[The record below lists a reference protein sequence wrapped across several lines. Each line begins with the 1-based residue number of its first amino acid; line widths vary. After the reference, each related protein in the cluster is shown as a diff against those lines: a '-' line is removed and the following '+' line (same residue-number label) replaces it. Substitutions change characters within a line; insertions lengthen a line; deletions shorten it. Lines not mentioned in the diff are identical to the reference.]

1 MDQRNSEKH
10 GRKLIGA
17 KGEVDMGVKGLR
29 SLISCTEETSLQILG
44 EKKRIVAIDAYNT
57 IYAFLATI
65 RDPTGQPMRSESGRI
80 TSPIIG
86 LFNRT
91 TRMLENG
98 IEPIFVFDGIPPR
111 FKQKELEKR
120 RAKKEEEKA
129 KLQEAVDRE
138 DYAAA
143 RKHAVASMSLRE
155 QIIEDSKR
163 LLELLG
169 VGLVLAPEEG
179 EAQMAQ
185 MALKGQI
192 YACASQDYDT
202 LLFGAPRLLRNVSFT
217 QLRSYAGQR
226 IPNPPEEIILEQ
238 VLNALG
244 FTREQLILLGMV
256 IGSDYSKV
264 SGYGPKKG
272 FELVRKHPSA
282 DLLFSH
288 LERTVDIEE
297 SFKGNDPREIFD
309 YFLNPPFN
317 EKSSFELRKVN
328 ARGVYKF
335 LVDELSF
342 DEARVKSTLSR
353 LRKKQAQKSLDKFF

>member
-1 MDQRNSEKH
+1 
-10 GRKLIGA
+10 
-17 KGEVDMGVKGLR
+17 MGVKGLR
-29 SLISCTEETSLQILG
+29 DLISSAEETSLKILG
-44 EKKRIVAIDAYNT
+44 KERRVIGIDAFNT

-65 RDPTGQPMRSESGRI
+65 RDPTGQPMRSETGRV

-91 TRMLENG
+91 TRMLESG
-98 IEPIFVFDGIPPR
+98 IEPVFVFDGTPPR
-111 FKQKELEKR
+111 FKQKELEER
-120 RAKKEEEKA
+120 RAKKIEAEV

-138 DYAAA
+138 DYEAA

-155 QIIEDSKR
+155 QVIEDSKR

-169 VGLVLAPEEG
+169 VGIVIAPEEG

-185 MALKGQI
+185 MALNGLL

-217 QLRSYAGQR
+217 QLRTYSGQR
-226 IPNPPEEIILEQ
+226 IPNPPEEILLDR
-238 VLNALG
+238 VLKDLK

-272 FELVRKHPSA
+272 LELVRKFPTA
-282 DLLFSH
+282 DALFSH
-288 LERTVDIEE
+288 LEKTVDTEE

-309 YFLNPPFN
+309 YFINPPFD
-317 EKSSFELRKVN
+317 EDVTFKIHKVN
-328 ARGVYKF
+328 ARGVYQF
-335 LVDELSF
+335 LVDDLSF
-342 DEARVKSTLSR
+342 DEARVKTTLSR
-353 LRKKQAQKSLDKFF
+353 LKKKQAQKSLDKFF

>member
-1 MDQRNSEKH
+1 
-10 GRKLIGA
+10 
-17 KGEVDMGVKGLR
+17 
-29 SLISCTEETSLQILG
+29 
-44 EKKRIVAIDAYNT
+44 
-57 IYAFLATI
+57 
-65 RDPTGQPMRSESGRI
+65 
-80 TSPIIG
+80 
-86 LFNRT
+86 
-91 TRMLENG
+91 MLENG
-98 IEPIFVFDGIPPR
+98 IEPVFVFDGVPPR
-111 FKQKELEKR
+111 FKQKELEER

-129 KLQEAVDRE
+129 KMQEAVDRE
-138 DYAAA
+138 DYEAV

-155 QIIEDSKR
+155 QIVEDSKR

-192 YACASQDYDT
+192 YSCASQDYDT

-217 QLRSYAGQR
+217 QLRTYAGQR
-226 IPNPPEEIILEQ
+226 IPNPPEEIMLER
-238 VLNALG
+238 VLNDLD

-272 FELVRKHPSA
+272 LELVRKYPSA
-282 DLLFSH
+282 DALFSY
-288 LERTVDIEE
+288 LEKTVNIEE

-309 YFLNPPFN
+309 YFLNPPFD
-317 EKSSFELRKVN
+317 EKSSFEFRQVK
-328 ARGVYKF
+328 ARGVQQF
-335 LVDELSF
+335 LVDELNF

-353 LRKKQAQKSLDKFF
+353 LKKKQAQKSLDKFF